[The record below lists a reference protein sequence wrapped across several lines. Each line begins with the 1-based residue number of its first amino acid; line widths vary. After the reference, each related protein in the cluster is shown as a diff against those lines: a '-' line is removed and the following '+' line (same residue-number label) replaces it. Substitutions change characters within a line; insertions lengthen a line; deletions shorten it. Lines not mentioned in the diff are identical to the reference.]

1 MFHSEPL
8 EPLAT
13 TISRKAMA
21 ERIHIK
27 LPVLPQ
33 WLLIINSAVLLVFSN
48 VAFSA
53 ERVALVI
60 GNSAYL
66 ESPLPNPAND
76 ARLVATTLRGLGFD
90 VVERIDADQKTMK
103 RAIQD
108 FGDRVTASGR
118 STVGLFYYAGH
129 GLQVAGENYLVPVNA
144 DIRRESDVTIEAV
157 NAAAV
162 LSILDYAKNDLNF
175 VIMDACRNNPYARS
189 FRSGA
194 RGLARMD
201 APRGT
206 LIAYSTSPGDVAMD
220 GTGNNSPYTE
230 ALAAAMQRPGQ
241 PVEQMFKQVRR
252 QVMAATSDLQVP
264 WESSSLTGDFFF
276 NSAGGNVAV
285 AATNSAAEYPANNSA
300 TATPVRYS
308 GSSQAMPS
316 MSGSQGF
323 YIEGVTRAG
332 FGKFEGKT
340 VIEVTDVHS
349 GSPFTPKLMKG
360 DVIHT
365 FEDASLEPDADLGQL
380 LEATLSASGGSAR
393 IEYMRRNRNY
403 SINCKRGV
411 RFDRI
416 NCR

>member
-1 MFHSEPL
+1 
-8 EPLAT
+8 
-13 TISRKAMA
+13 MA

-33 WLLIINSAVLLVFSN
+33 WLLIINSAILLIFSN

-103 RAIQD
+103 RAIQE
-108 FGDRVTASGR
+108 FGGRLTASGR

-129 GLQVAGENYLVPVNA
+129 GVQVNNENYLVPVNA

-157 NAAAV
+157 NATAV
-162 LSILDYAKNDLNF
+162 LSTLNYARNDLNF
-175 VIMDACRNNPYARS
+175 VIMDACRNNPYAS
-189 FRSGA
+189 SSRSGT

-206 LIAYSTSPGDVAMD
+206 LIAYSTSPGTVAMD
-220 GTGNNSPYTE
+220 GDGNNSPYTE
-230 ALAAAMQRPGQ
+230 ALAAAMQRPGL

-252 QVMAATSDLQVP
+252 QVMAATSDFQVP
-264 WESSSLTGDFFF
+264 WEASSLTGDFFF
-276 NSAGGNVAV
+276 NSAGGNAAV
-285 AATNSAAEYPANNSA
+285 AANSAAAYPTNNSA
-300 TATPVRYS
+300 TATSVRYS

-323 YIEGVTRAG
+323 HIEGVTRAG
-332 FGKFEGKT
+332 SGKFEGKT
-340 VIEVTDVHS
+340 VIEVTDVKS

-365 FEDASLEPDADLGQL
+365 FEDASLDSDADLGQL
-380 LEATLSASGGSAR
+380 LEATLSGAGGSAR
-393 IEYMRRNRNY
+393 IEYTRRNRNY

-411 RFDRI
+411 RFDKI

>member
-1 MFHSEPL
+1 M
-8 EPLAT
+8 
-13 TISRKAMA
+13 
-21 ERIHIK
+21 K
-27 LPVLPQ
+27 LPG
-33 WLLIINSAVLLVFSN
+33 WAHSLLVINSAILLTLPSL
-48 VAFSA
+48 ALGT

-76 ARLVATTLRGLGFD
+76 ARLIATTLRDLGFD
-90 VVERIDADQKTMK
+90 VVERIDTDQKTLK
-103 RAIQD
+103 RAIQE
-108 FGDRVTASGR
+108 FGDRLTAAGR

-157 NAAAV
+157 NASAV
-162 LSILDYAKNDLNF
+162 LSILDYAQNDLNF

-189 FRSGA
+189 FRSGV

-220 GTGNNSPYTE
+220 GTGSNSPYTE
-230 ALAAAMQRPGQ
+230 ALVVAMQQAGQ

-264 WESSSLTGDFFF
+264 WESSSLTGDFYF
-276 NSAGGNVAV
+276 NSGGGNGAIAV
-285 AATNSAAEYPANNSA
+285 ANNTTAYPVSTVAAPLATSF
-300 TATPVRYS
+300 S
-308 GSSQAMPS
+308 GSPQVMPTTAR
-316 MSGSQGF
+316 SQGF
-323 YIEGVTRAG
+323 RIEGITRAG
-332 FGKFEGKT
+332 SGKFEGKT
-340 VIEVTDVHS
+340 VIEVTEVMS

-360 DVIHT
+360 DLIHT
-365 FEDASLEPDADLGQL
+365 FEDTSLEPDADLSEL
-380 LEATLSASGGSAR
+380 LEKSLSASGASAR
-393 IEYMRRNRNY
+393 IEYTRRDRNY

-411 RFDRI
+411 RFDKI